1 MPENELNRWGK
12 LSVAGNGHLQRNRT
26 IQNQMTLAH
35 TEEDALCPEMNAIE
49 NLCEKEYNISYEE
62 RT

>member
-1 MPENELNRWGK
+1 MPENELNRCGK
-12 LSVAGNGHLQRNRT
+12 LSVAGTGHLQRNRT

-35 TEEDALCPEMNAIE
+35 TKEDVLCPEMNTIE

>member
-1 MPENELNRWGK
+1 M
-12 LSVAGNGHLQRNRT
+12 AGNGHLQRNRM

-35 TEEDALCPEMNAIE
+35 AEEDVLCPEMNAIE

>member
-1 MPENELNRWGK
+1 M
-12 LSVAGNGHLQRNRT
+12 AGNGHLQRNRT

-35 TEEDALCPEMNAIE
+35 TEEDVLCPEMNATE